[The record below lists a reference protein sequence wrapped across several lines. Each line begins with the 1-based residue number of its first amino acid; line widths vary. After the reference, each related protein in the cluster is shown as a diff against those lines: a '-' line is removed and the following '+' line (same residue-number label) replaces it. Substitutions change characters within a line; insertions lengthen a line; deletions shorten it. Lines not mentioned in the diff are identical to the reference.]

1 MDDYLKTFQ
10 NVNQSVEQ
18 LLKNQQNSS
27 EIKQSAISL
36 RKSIQPC
43 LTELQ
48 QSAARLK
55 MLLQAS
61 FADLDQAED
70 VWHSKPKIAG
80 VATDEIGQKLDKLR
94 KHHFRIRLLGSQCK
108 RQAIKQA
115 QASWKEVLKRIE
127 TRWFLQKEGQSQ
139 QVIEQNNNNIFIQEI
154 RTIVNSQSQEL
165 IKIIKEN
172 LNIIYQD
179 LSDLE
184 LDHIFHSTILNSL
197 LISMNHKVENY
208 RCRRFLDKKSSS
220 ETRININLMLNEI
233 EANFRSLI
241 VHSSGKS
248 RNLLEFEQ
256 PFRIALQDLVNHG
269 CQDIS
274 WKQLCRFKK
283 AIYAK
288 IVEVVT
294 TVIDNRVE
302 FAIKSIGKAILFYT
316 DFLERQ
322 DRYQQETPQQRAAE
336 KAWIDQQRQQL
347 EQVYSNLEAILNSTS
362 TDLLSSRD

>member
-184 LDHIFHSTILNSL
+184 LDHILQY
-197 LISMNHKVENY
+197 V
-208 RCRRFLDKKSSS
+208 RFLDKKSSS

-256 PFRIALQDLVNHG
+256 PFRIALQDLVNYG

-336 KAWIDQQRQQL
+336 KAWIDQQRQKL
-347 EQVYSNLEAILNSTS
+347 KQVYSNLEAILNSTS